1 MLDRLYR
8 AYFSER
14 RSVFDTDSLVAL
26 AKDAGLDA
34 GEAREMLNGDAYS
47 EDVDADIKE
56 ARLLGVSGVP
66 FFVVDD
72 RYGVSGAQP
81 VDVFRQV
88 LAHAW
93 ANRVTAS

>member
-1 MLDRLYR
+1 MLELIEGALEPAFSQVAPR
-8 AYFSER
+8 A
-14 RSVFDTDSLVAL
+14 D
-26 AKDAGLDA
+26 
-34 GEAREMLNGDAYS
+34 
-47 EDVDADIKE
+47 DVDADIKE

-66 FFVVDD
+66 FFVIDD

>member
-1 MLDRLYR
+1 VLRG
-8 AYFSER
+8 SEY
-14 RSVFDTDSLVAL
+14 SDEV
-26 AKDAGLDA
+26 
-34 GEAREMLNGDAYS
+34 EADQN
-47 EDVDADIKE
+47 E

-72 RYGVSGAQP
+72 HFGISGAQP

>member
-1 MLDRLYR
+1 ML
-8 AYFSER
+8 A
-14 RSVFDTDSLVAL
+14 A
-26 AKDAGLDA
+26 DAGLDA
-34 GEAREMLNGDAYS
+34 HEARDVVNGNAYS
-47 EDVDADIKE
+47 DEVDADIKE

-66 FFVVDD
+66 FFVIDD

-88 LAHAW
+88 LAHAR